1 MTSCCACCCFYPKY
15 KRRVDN
21 IYPRNLDLPLIKAEV
36 DKLQYYAKIHPEK
49 LSKIGEYLYQNLKW
63 GLSGTYKNRN
73 YVKNTIEA
81 VDKILL
87 VITPQDL
94 NYYAGN
100 YLKIVK
106 KLLEQVGASTIN
118 TSNSGGLNNKDNNKN
133 NNNNKDNLANNVS
146 NNNNNQ
152 NEYLEYQKMAA
163 MLFQKFCEKEAANL
177 STTSYNLNYDT
188 FVCQFSSMCYNNNK
202 DERTR
207 AEIRSSGLQCLAT
220 MVKRLVPDDS
230 LRAGY
235 LWDNMDKIVPALLF
249 IMHENFLNTYSDVN
263 DQNFSVEDEIR
274 SLSRYLYSD
283 FFINNNKFLIN
294 NNSKKN
300 PDDDEVI
307 IRNDNGLQID
317 NVRVEFRKKLESLNS
332 DNNNNNNNNKSS
344 SSESSTP
351 DEAGVMIN
359 LNDKRNMSSNLEVVD
374 PDHEAK
380 MLLKSLASK
389 ADYTTISKIV
399 VPILAYLDDNKPC
412 GWEYSRFV
420 HCIFLILMYNVK
432 QQHAIVIKE
441 LIKHLDS
448 HRNSSAQLKC
458 HIIKAISICI
468 RISAMH
474 SIGTTGQII
483 EIFTNLL
490 KHLNF
495 SVERAAQCKT
505 QLISKSSTNLQS
517 TQKSNQETLTNTN
530 LTSELNEQKI
540 LQNEII
546 SAMGQFTSH
555 LPDYAKNDVIMFI
568 ARTINSQQISYI
580 DLVKQTSNS
589 NTTEQQ
595 ISAKDQLN
603 SQLRSKYFECL
614 IEICTKYKPTQLFSA
629 FSGSQFLEDI
639 LKLTLVNDW
648 SSRRKAHE
656 ILHQLLDRYQIMNKI
671 KRLKPNLF
679 LDSSLLMNNVVT
691 IKSEMNKSVSSIVI
705 NHSKKS
711 DDLVKSSNLSLDKIA
726 VQKSI
731 NKTYL
736 SQLNLNEKNLR
747 SSKEDIHFM
756 RKYGRTFL
764 AYLNEGLFLSNNRRE
779 NFESIYLTTCLFII
793 GLFNENEFLIDLIKF
808 GFHIQELAL
817 LNYEQSTFTFGTQ
830 CNIHKF
836 LCAYFL
842 LVSKSSGLEEL
853 IKYCNEI
860 CEMRK
865 KKDLFRYVY
874 PEYILIDNNYH
885 NNQNNI
891 NSSNSNISLS
901 EIETEFKKDLNQSAK
916 LYFEYV
922 SLNKQD
928 SKSKL
933 DEKEEE
939 QEASVDESSEKSK
952 NNGKKQAGWLFDK
965 QIIIDILES
974 AGFSTTNL
982 KSKTNDFSL
991 SVTYIQQSQ
1000 IKIQSILK
1008 YRCPYS
1014 NSYES
1019 ISAFNPNENNQL
1031 GITNSIG
1038 SSNYNISDTLNQH
1051 RLSKTGG
1058 LGANLG
1064 QGQSSLGISPNQMT
1078 PRRSLDVDSNMD
1090 DDTSYDSASQVS
1102 VDRMSNYDL
1111 DFVNQLNQLANI
1123 PVNEQNQ
1130 STVNS
1135 INLLKQ
1141 QYYLQQQYHDLT
1153 SFETLK
1159 RVLFNGGGAAG
1170 FIGSNLSNSG
1180 VGSNGIEETTL
1191 ISSSFNNG
1199 IGIYLNMQT
1208 NGAVGG
1214 GGVVTPTNEESE
1226 DLSSKLIN
1234 DFKQKPFDEIRQSL
1248 QKKNQS
1254 LDKYQ
1259 QVFDLISKEIQQNG
1273 INNGQM
1279 TSSFSSNI
1287 VITKDQQLQQ
1297 QALANSNN
1305 NNNNNA
1311 NGVLLGST
1319 NQHIGASS
1327 TGNMA
1332 NYANTSISS
1341 LSNQSSSFGSSAG
1354 ILYNSKE
1361 NGSIGQQQQQQ
1372 QQKMVPLNDIEF
1384 PQLFMY

>member
-118 TSNSGGLNNKDNNKN
+118 TSNSGGLNGNNNKDNK
-133 NNNNKDNLANNVS
+133 NNNKDNLTNNIN

-249 IMHENFLNTYSDVN
+249 IMHENFLNTYSDIN

-283 FFINNNKFLIN
+283 FFVNNNKFLIN
-294 NNSKKN
+294 SNNNKKN

-317 NVRVEFRKKLESLNS
+317 NVRVEFRKKIESLNS
-332 DNNNNNNNNKSS
+332 ENNNNNNKSS

-359 LNDKRNMSSNLEVVD
+359 LNDKRNISGSLEVVD

-495 SVERAAQCKT
+495 SVERVAQCKT
-505 QLISKSSTNLQS
+505 QLISKTNTNLTS
-517 TQKSNQETLTNTN
+517 QKSNQETLTNTN
-530 LTSELNEQKI
+530 LTNELNEQKM

-580 DLVKQTSNS
+580 DLVKQNS

-639 LKLTLVNDW
+639 LKLTLVTDW

-656 ILHQLLDRYQIMNKI
+656 ILHQLLDRYQVMNKI
-671 KRLKPNLF
+671 KQLKPNLF
-679 LDSSLLMNNVVT
+679 LESSLLTNNVVT

-705 NHSKKS
+705 HNNSKS
-711 DDLVKSSNLSLDKIA
+711 DDLVKSNLSLDKITT
-726 VQKSI
+726 QKSI

-736 SQLNLNEKNLR
+736 SQLNLNENNLR

-817 LNYEQSTFTFGTQ
+817 LNHEQNTFTFGTQ

-842 LVSKSSGLEEL
+842 LVSKSSGLDDL

-865 KKDLFRYVY
+865 RKDLFRFVY
-874 PEYILIDNNYH
+874 PEYILIENNH
-885 NNQNNI
+885 NNNKHNI
-891 NSSNSNISLS
+891 NSSTNNVSLS
-901 EIETEFKKDLNQSAK
+901 EIETEFKRDLTKSAK

-922 SLNKQD
+922 SSSKKD
-928 SKSKL
+928 SKTL
-933 DEKEEE
+933 EEKEEE
-939 QEASVDESSEKSK
+939 ALVDESSEKSK
-952 NNGKKQAGWLFDK
+952 SNYQIQAGWLFDK
-965 QIIIDILES
+965 KAIINILES
-974 AGFSTTNL
+974 AGFPAINI

-991 SVTYIQQSQ
+991 SVAYIQQSQ

-1019 ISAFNPNENNQL
+1019 LSAFNPNENNQL
-1031 GITNSIG
+1031 GVANSIG
-1038 SSNYNISDTLNQH
+1038 SSNYNINDTFNQQ
-1051 RLSKTGG
+1051 RLSKSGF
-1058 LGANLG
+1058 G
-1064 QGQSSLGISPNQMT
+1064 QGQTSLGISPNQIT

-1102 VDRMSNYDL
+1102 IDRMSNYDL
-1111 DFVNQLNQLANI
+1111 DFMNQLNQLANI

-1170 FIGSNLSNSG
+1170 FIGSNMSNSG
-1180 VGSNGIEETTL
+1180 VGSTGIEETTL
-1191 ISSSFNNG
+1191 ISSSINNG
-1199 IGIYLNMQT
+1199 IGIYLNMQS
-1208 NGAVGG
+1208 NG
-1214 GGVVTPTNEESE
+1214 GGVVTPTNEDS
-1226 DLSSKLIN
+1226 DNMSSKLIN

-1259 QVFDLISKEIQQNG
+1259 QVFDLISKEIQQSG
-1273 INNGQM
+1273 LNNGQM
-1279 TSSFSSNI
+1279 ASSFSSNI
-1287 VITKDQQLQQ
+1287 LITKEQQLQTQ
-1297 QALANSNN
+1297 QSPSIS

-1311 NGVLLGST
+1311 NGGFLGST
-1319 NQHIGASS
+1319 NQNVGASS

-1361 NGSIGQQQQQQ
+1361 NGAIGQQQQ